1 MSFILEEIKTA
12 FKISRF
18 RFWFYLAGPFTVG
31 CIWGAKRYLDLLNLE
46 FFVFLF
52 YFLFPANILLYGV
65 NDYYDRETDII
76 NPKKGEKEQLIS
88 EKEREK
94 VKIILLTVLISS
106 LLLFFFMKNVFETV
120 IFSSFLLLS
129 IFYSARPLRFKT
141 IPILD
146 SASNF
151 LYALPGIFAFYQVSG
166 SLPILAILIAAFLHT
181 FAMHLFSAIPDIE
194 YDRNTGMKTT
204 AVLLGKKK
212 SLFICALLWTGFS
225 AIVLIIGRFS
235 IFSVLTLIY
244 PLNVIHLIGTGLEVN
259 SIYWYYPYINT
270 GLGGLLFLIKAIQTP
285 W

>member
-1 MSFILEEIKTA
+1 MSFIFEGIKTA

-31 CIWGAKRYLDLLNLE
+31 CIWGTKRYLDLLNLK

-65 NDYYDRETDII
+65 NDYYDRETDLI
-76 NPKKGEKEQLIS
+76 NPKKGEKEHLIS
-88 EKEREK
+88 EKERK
-94 VKIILLTVLISS
+94 NVKIILVTVLIFS
-106 LLLFFFMKNVFETV
+106 LLLFYFMKNVFETA

-129 IFYSARPLRFKT
+129 IFYSARPLRFKS

-151 LYALPGIFAFYQVSG
+151 LYALPGVFAFYQVSG
-166 SLPILAILIAAFLHT
+166 SLPILAILVAAFLHT

-194 YDRNTGMKTT
+194 YDRKTGLKTT

-212 SLFICALLWTGFS
+212 SLLICSLLWASFS
-225 AIVLIIGRFS
+225 GIVLIIGKYS
-235 IFSVLTLIY
+235 IFSIITLIY
-244 PLNVIHLIGTGLEVN
+244 PLNIIRLIVTGLEVN

-270 GLGGLLFLIKAIQTP
+270 GLGGLLFLIKAIITP